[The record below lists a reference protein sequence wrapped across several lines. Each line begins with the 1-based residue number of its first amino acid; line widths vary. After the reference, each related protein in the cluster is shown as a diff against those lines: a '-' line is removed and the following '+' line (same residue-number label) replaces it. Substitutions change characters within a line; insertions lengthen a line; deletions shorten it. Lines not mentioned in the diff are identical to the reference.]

1 MFINAIPP
9 KTDKFAGLDLDLRRV
24 ADNIHFLSAFIPERT
39 NERTNNP
46 GETQF

>member
-9 KTDKFAGLDLDLRRV
+9 KTDKFPGLDLDLRRV
-24 ADNIHFLSAFIPERT
+24 AGNIHFLRVYSWT